1 MPKVVDT
8 ARVTTPKSAIWRTC
22 NGCGLPAPLPP
33 GADRCT
39 GCDRPV
45 ADITALE
52 QHALAGWERA
62 HRYAAVVGRIEA
74 WAVLIPD
81 VSDAERV
88 AHIRQALTD
97 LDTLNQHAGR
107 P

>member
-22 NGCGLPAPLPP
+22 SGCGLLKPLLP

-39 GCDRPV
+39 GCDRTV
-45 ADITALE
+45 SDITAVE

-81 VSDAERV
+81 VSDAERLT
-88 AHIRQALTD
+88 HIREALAVLGETFP
-97 LDTLNQHAGR
+97 TGGQQ
-107 P
+107 